1 MSLII
6 RKVWNNPQNPPPADP
21 ATSRSNVRPSPSPST
36 FLPLSRSRRLAV
48 GAALLAVVAGGTL
61 PATAAHAASAPGSAT
76 PASTPASAPTAAPD
90 LEALTQALR
99 NTTAAGAPGAMARF
113 TGPDG
118 VESRVEGVRDRD
130 TGAAMD
136 PRARFRIGSVTK
148 TFSTVVLLQLVDEGR
163 IKLDEP
169 VNAYLPGLLPD
180 DRITVRHLLTH
191 RSGLADY
198 TNAMFEHTVPG
209 FEAVRNKVFT
219 YKELVGLSLAEPRTT
234 EPGVAYKYSN
244 TNFVVVGMLIEKA
257 TGKPVAKEYERRII
271 KPLKLKSTSYVHP
284 GTAIKG
290 LHAHGYLHPDEA
302 GAPLVDSTEQTV
314 SWAQSAGAM
323 ISSAADLST
332 FMSSLLGG
340 KLLRPGTLD
349 AMLTVTPT
357 DTTNTRF
364 YGLGLRRYDLSC
376 GTKVYGHTGTVQG
389 FYTYAFTTRDGKRSL
404 SAMANTSN
412 RGQANT
418 ALGGTLEAAFCGK
431 APTAGPATARGFAF
445 APATAEADL
454 PENR

>member
-1 MSLII
+1 M
-6 RKVWNNPQNPPPADP
+6 
-21 ATSRSNVRPSPSPST
+21 
-36 FLPLSRSRRLAV
+36 
-48 GAALLAVVAGGTL
+48 LAVVAGGTL
-61 PATAAHAASAPGSAT
+61 PATAAHAATAPGSAAQAPVQ
-76 PASTPASAPTAAPD
+76 PAAAAPD

-118 VESRVEGVRDRD
+118 VRSRVEGVRDRS

-136 PRARFRIGSVTK
+136 TRARFRIGSVTK
-148 TFSTVVLLQLVDEGR
+148 TFSSVVLLQLADEGR
-163 IKLDEP
+163 IELDRP
-169 VNAYLPGLLPD
+169 VNAYLPGLLSD

-219 YKELVGLSLAEPRTT
+219 YQELVGLSLAEPRTT

-257 TGKPVAKEYERRII
+257 TGKPAAKEYERRII
-271 KPLKLKSTSYVHP
+271 KPLKLKNTSYVHP

-290 LHAHGYLHPDEA
+290 LHANGYLHPDEA

-357 DTTNTRF
+357 DATNTRF

-376 GTKVYGHTGTVQG
+376 GAQVYGHTGTVQG

-431 APTAGPATARGFAF
+431 APASAAVAGPATARGFAF
-445 APATAEADL
+445 APAAAEADL

>member
-1 MSLII
+1 M
-6 RKVWNNPQNPPPADP
+6 
-21 ATSRSNVRPSPSPST
+21 RPSPS
-36 FLPLSRSRRLAV
+36 LPLSASRERRLAV
-48 GAALLAVVAGGTL
+48 SAVLLAVVAGGML
-61 PATAAHAASAPGSAT
+61 PATAAHAA
-76 PASTPASAPTAAPD
+76 PASPSAAQAAAAQTAVAPD
-90 LEALTQALR
+90 LDALTQALR

-118 VESRVEGVRDRD
+118 VETRVEGVRDRT

-148 TFSTVVLLQLVDEGR
+148 TFSSVVLLQLVDEGK
-163 IKLDEP
+163 IQLDSP
-169 VNAYLPGLLPD
+169 VNSYLPGLLPD

-219 YKELVGLSLAEPRTT
+219 YRELVGLSLAEPRTT

-257 TGKPVAKEYERRII
+257 TGKPVAKEYERRIF
-271 KPLKLKSTSYVHP
+271 KRLGLKNTSYVHP

-290 LHAHGYLHPDEA
+290 LHANGYLHPDEE

-314 SWAQSAGAM
+314 SWAQSAGAV
-323 ISSAADLST
+323 ISNAADLST
-332 FMSSLLGG
+332 FMSALVGGRLLS
-340 KLLRPGTLD
+340 PGTLD
-349 AMLTVTPT
+349 AMLTMTPT
-357 DTTNTRF
+357 DATNTRF

-376 GTKVYGHTGTVQG
+376 GTQVYGHTGTVQG
-389 FYTYAFTTRDGKRSL
+389 FYTYSFTTRDGSRAL

-431 APTAGPATARGFAF
+431 PTPAKAAANSAANAPAKAAARGFSL
-445 APATAEADL
+445 APAEADL
-454 PENR
+454 PERR

>member
-1 MSLII
+1 M
-6 RKVWNNPQNPPPADP
+6 R
-21 ATSRSNVRPSPSPST
+21 
-36 FLPLSRSRRLAV
+36 LSSHQRRLAV
-48 GAALLAVVAGGTL
+48 SATLLAVIAGGVL
-61 PATAAHAASAPGSAT
+61 PATAAQAATAAPVPTTGQPAPG
-76 PASTPASAPTAAPD
+76 PVAPD

-99 NTTAAGAPGAMARF
+99 STTAAGAPGAMARF

-118 VESRVEGVRDRD
+118 VQTRVEGVSDRS

-136 PRARFRIGSVTK
+136 PKARFRIGSVTK
-148 TFSTVVLLQLVDEGR
+148 TFSAVVLLQLVDEGR
-163 IKLDEP
+163 IELDKP
-169 VNAYLPGLLPD
+169 VNSYLPGVLPD
-180 DRITVRHLLTH
+180 DRITVRHLLSH

-219 YKELVGLSLAEPRTT
+219 YQELVGLSLAEPRTT
-234 EPGVAYKYSN
+234 EPGAAYKYSN
-244 TNFVVVGMLIEKA
+244 TNFVVVGMLIEKL

-271 KPLKLKSTSYVHP
+271 KPLKLRDTSYVHP

-290 LHAHGYLHPDEA
+290 LHVTGYLHPDEE

-323 ISSAADLST
+323 ISNAADLST
-332 FMSSLLGG
+332 FTSALVRG

-349 AMLTVTPT
+349 AMLTMSPT

-376 GTKVYGHTGTVQG
+376 GTQVYGHTGTVQG
-389 FYTYAFTTRDGKRSL
+389 FYTYTFTTRDGSRGL

-431 APTAGPATARGFAF
+431 RPAGPAAVSGATGTTSVRGFAS
-445 APATAEADL
+445 APAEADL
-454 PENR
+454 PERR